1 VTDRSETVPPVAD
14 LLWLLHGSRLT
25 LDAIA
30 NGREGADHAAAQA
43 QRIVDHLGHR
53 VTDEPPHTLVE
64 NDRLREA
71 LLTAAA
77 GIDVLIAGGTDQAG
91 NLRRLADY
99 MRAEAAEFGS
109 RPESE
114 HPRTG
119 ELPPPDDWQPD
130 NDPQPPGK
138 TVD

>member
-1 VTDRSETVPPVAD
+1 
-14 LLWLLHGSRLT
+14 LT

-109 RPESE
+109 NPQV
-114 HPRTG
+114 
-119 ELPPPDDWQPD
+119 QP
-130 NDPQPPGK
+130 
-138 TVD
+138 